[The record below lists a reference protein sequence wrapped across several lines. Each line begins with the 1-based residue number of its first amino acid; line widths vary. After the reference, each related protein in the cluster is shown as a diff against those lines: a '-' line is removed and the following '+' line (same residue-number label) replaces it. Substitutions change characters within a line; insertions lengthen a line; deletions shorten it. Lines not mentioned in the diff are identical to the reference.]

1 MAYVSAK
8 TFNDFVCNQK
18 ELVSVLN
25 HNMSDLSKNVGEI
38 NIGFREVLKDVK
50 WIKKIIWWIMGIF
63 SVLVII
69 GLTQS

>member
-25 HNMSDLSKNVGEI
+25 HNMSNLSKNVGEI

-50 WIKKIIWWIMGIF
+50 WIKIIWWIMGIF
-63 SVLVII
+63 SALVII

>member
-18 ELVSVLN
+18 ELISVLN
-25 HNMSDLSKNVGEI
+25 HNMSNLSKNVGEI

-50 WIKKIIWWIMGIF
+50 WINYNRFIAKLK
-63 SVLVII
+63 S
-69 GLTQS
+69 